1 MARPRSLVPLQE
13 SQTASKINFC
23 LYSHPG
29 EGKTVF
35 WGTGNERILILD
47 SDPGMGTQ
55 SAKALG
61 STALVM
67 PVTDYDELQES
78 YEYCKHE
85 LHKDFPKVE
94 WIAWDSITLFQDR
107 TLIDDIMVDAVAE
120 NSKQDEYV
128 PSQRQYLQSMNR
140 IGRYTRL
147 FVELPFH
154 FGVSCHVEM
163 EKDDKDGSSL
173 WMPQIQGRN
182 MPSKIAGYM
191 NVVGYMDK
199 AKTKE
204 GGKDVLVQRI
214 LFERVGKFYAKDRF
228 NTLGNH
234 VDRPTLPKVE
244 QLLLKS
250 IGQSAAAPTPIRRPR
265 RIATQTRRSG
275 NG

>member
-1 MARPRSLVPLQE
+1 MARPRSLVPLQQ
-13 SQTASKINFC
+13 SASVQKINFC

-35 WGTGNERILILD
+35 WGTGDERILILD
-47 SDPGMGTQ
+47 CDPGMGTQ

-61 STALVM
+61 SKALVM
-67 PVTDYDELQES
+67 PVTDYDELQEA

-85 LHKDFPKVE
+85 LRKDSPQVA
-94 WIAWDSITLFQDR
+94 WIAWDSLTLFQDR
-107 TLIDDIMVDAVAE
+107 TLIDDLMVDAVAE
-120 NSKQDEYV
+120 NPKQDEYV

-140 IGRYTRL
+140 IGRYVRL

-199 AKTKE
+199 ATVKE
-204 GGKDVLVQRI
+204 GTKDVKVQRI
-214 LFERVGKFYAKDRF
+214 LFEKVGKFYAKDRF
-228 NTLGNH
+228 NAAGKHL
-234 VDRPTLPKVE
+234 DRPTLPKLE
-244 QLLLKS
+244 ALLLKDVS
-250 IGQSAAAPTPIRRPR
+250 SAASAPTPIRRPR
-265 RIATQTRRSG
+265 RIGATK
-275 NG
+275 

>member
-13 SQTASKINFC
+13 SQSVQQINFC

-35 WGTGNERILILD
+35 WGTGNERIIILD
-47 SDPGMGTQ
+47 CDPGRGTQ

-61 STALVM
+61 STALTM
-67 PVTDYDELQES
+67 QVTDYDELQEA

-94 WIAWDSITLFQDR
+94 WISWDSLTLFQDR

-140 IGRYTRL
+140 IGRYVRL

-199 AKTKE
+199 AKIKE
-204 GGKDVLVQRI
+204 NGKEVLVQRI

-228 NTLGNH
+228 NTAGKH

-250 IGQSAAAPTPIRRPR
+250 IGASAAAPTPIRRR
-265 RIATQTRRSG
+265 RNIGTSAATP
-275 NG
+275 